1 MITALAM
8 FLLLGIGWGPVSSD
22 EPTDTYSAPGD
33 GLGLASNHP
42 RPAPVSV
49 PRPGAPRVP
58 FPGAGLGGL
67 GGLAAAAGLAA
78 GRGRG
83 RRREEED
90 GRDRRVGSGSDHP
103 SERGSIG
110 LLVRTVYDG
119 WVASLGS
126 DAEVL
131 MLDPVGDGRVAIRL
145 GPADAEHV
153 VILVPGT
160 GADLAGT
167 ELHIARA
174 RTLLIAAQQADP
186 SSTVAVIHALPFD
199 MPDDVVASPLS
210 ADCACNPHKA
220 AVGATE
226 LTRFVAGLDLEGADV
241 TVIGYSYGSTVV
253 GKALADEGLA
263 GHVDRALFVG
273 SPGVG
278 VDRAEDLNLPPGSV
292 FAAQAEGDVINNA
305 PSMRPLAIGAVL
317 GGPIGLF
324 QGAVW
329 ALGRTV
335 VGDRLTHGL
344 DPTAPSFGAE
354 YVETG
359 DFGHSAYFDDPAHLE
374 HIARVVMDQAP

>member
-1 MITALAM
+1 M
-8 FLLLGIGWGPVSSD
+8 
-22 EPTDTYSAPGD
+22 
-33 GLGLASNHP
+33 
-42 RPAPVSV
+42 
-49 PRPGAPRVP
+49 
-58 FPGAGLGGL
+58 
-67 GGLAAAAGLAA
+67 
-78 GRGRG
+78 
-83 RRREEED
+83 RRA
-90 GRDRRVGSGSDHP
+90 
-103 SERGSIG
+103 
-110 LLVRTVYDG
+110 YDG

-126 DAEVL
+126 DADVL
-131 MLDPVGDGRVAIRL
+131 MLDPRGDGRVAIRL

-167 ELHIARA
+167 QRHVARA

-210 ADCACNPHKA
+210 ANCACNPHKA

-292 FAAQAEGDVINNA
+292 FAAQARGDVINHA
-305 PSMRPLAIGAVL
+305 PSMRPLAIGAIL
-317 GGPIGLF
+317 GGPIGLV

-329 ALGRTV
+329 ALGRTE

-344 DPTAPSFGAE
+344 DPTAPSFGAQ

-359 DFGHSAYFDDPAHLE
+359 EFGHGEYFDDPSHLV
-374 HIARVVMDQAP
+374 HIARVVMDQAT

>member
-1 MITALAM
+1 
-8 FLLLGIGWGPVSSD
+8 
-22 EPTDTYSAPGD
+22 
-33 GLGLASNHP
+33 
-42 RPAPVSV
+42 
-49 PRPGAPRVP
+49 
-58 FPGAGLGGL
+58 
-67 GGLAAAAGLAA
+67 
-78 GRGRG
+78 
-83 RRREEED
+83 
-90 GRDRRVGSGSDHP
+90 
-103 SERGSIG
+103 
-110 LLVRTVYDG
+110 
-119 WVASLGS
+119 
-126 DAEVL
+126 
-131 MLDPVGDGRVAIRL
+131 MLDPRGDGRVAIRL

-167 ELHIARA
+167 ERHVARA

-210 ADCACNPHKA
+210 ANCACNPHKA

-292 FAAQAEGDVINNA
+292 FAAQARGDVINHA

-317 GGPIGLF
+317 AGPIGLLH
-324 QGAVW
+324 GAVW
-329 ALGRTV
+329 ALGRTE

-344 DPTAPSFGAE
+344 DPTAPSFGAQ

-359 DFGHSAYFDDPAHLE
+359 EFGHSEYFDDPAHLV

>member
-1 MITALAM
+1 MITVFTM
-8 FLLLGIGWGPVSSD
+8 FLLLGVGWGPVLSD
-22 EPTDTYSAPGD
+22 ESTDTFSAPGD
-33 GLGLASNHP
+33 GLGLAPNHS
-42 RPAPVSV
+42 RTAPASV
-49 PRPGAPRVP
+49 PPSGAPRVP

-83 RRREEED
+83 RRQED
-90 GRDRRVGSGSDHP
+90 KDVRVGSARDEP
-103 SERGSIG
+103 LEPGSID
-110 LLVRTVYDG
+110 LLVRNVYDS
-119 WVASLGS
+119 WVTSLGS

-131 MLDPVGDGRVAIRL
+131 MLDPRGDGRVAIRL

-153 VILVPGT
+153 VIVVPGT

-167 ELHIARA
+167 ERHVARA

-210 ADCACNPHKA
+210 ANCACNPHKA

-226 LTRFVAGLDLEGADV
+226 LTRFVAGLDLERADV

-292 FAAQAEGDVINNA
+292 FAAQARGDLINHA

-317 GGPIGLF
+317 AGPIGLL
-324 QGAVW
+324 QGAIW
-329 ALGRTV
+329 ALGRTE

-344 DPTAPSFGAE
+344 DPTAPSFGAQ

-359 DFGHSAYFDDPAHLE
+359 EFGHGEYFDDPAHLV

>member
-1 MITALAM
+1 MITVLTM
-8 FLLLGIGWGPVSSD
+8 FLLLGVGWGPVLSD
-22 EPTDTYSAPGD
+22 ESTDTYSAPGD
-33 GLGLASNHP
+33 GLGLAPNHS
-42 RPAPVSV
+42 RPAPASV
-49 PRPGAPRVP
+49 PPSGAPRAP
-58 FPGAGLGGL
+58 LPGAGLGGL

-83 RRREEED
+83 RRQED
-90 GRDRRVGSGSDHP
+90 KDVRVGSARDEP
-103 SERGSIG
+103 LEPGSID
-110 LLVRTVYDG
+110 LLVRNVYDG
-119 WVASLGS
+119 WVTSLGS

-131 MLDPVGDGRVAIRL
+131 MLDPRGDGRVAIRL

-167 ELHIARA
+167 ERHVARA

-210 ADCACNPHKA
+210 ANCACNPHKA

-226 LTRFVAGLDLEGADV
+226 LTRFVAGLDLERADV

-292 FAAQAEGDVINNA
+292 FAAQARGDLINHA

-317 GGPIGLF
+317 AGPIGLL
-324 QGAVW
+324 QGAIW
-329 ALGRTV
+329 ALGRTE

-344 DPTAPSFGAE
+344 DPTAPSFGAQ

-359 DFGHSAYFDDPAHLE
+359 EFGHGEYFDDPAHLV

>member
-1 MITALAM
+1 MITVVTM
-8 FLLLGIGWGPVSSD
+8 FLLLGVGWGPVPND

-33 GLGLASNHP
+33 GLGLTSNHP
-42 RPAPVSV
+42 GPAPTSV
-49 PRPGAPRVP
+49 PRPGVPRVP

-78 GRGRG
+78 GRGKG
-83 RRREEED
+83 RRREED
-90 GRDRRVGSGSDHP
+90 SLAGSGSDDP
-103 SERGSIG
+103 PESGSIG
-110 LLVRTVYDG
+110 LLVRRAYDG

-131 MLDPVGDGRVAIRL
+131 MLDPRGDGRVAIRL

-167 ELHIARA
+167 ELHVARA

-199 MPDDVVASPLS
+199 MPDDVIANPFS

-220 AVGATE
+220 AVGAAE
-226 LTRFVAGLDLEGADV
+226 LTRFVAHLDLERADV

-278 VDRAEDLNLPPGSV
+278 VDRVEDLNLPPGSV
-292 FAAQAEGDVINNA
+292 FAAQARGDVINHA

-317 GGPIGLF
+317 GGPIGLL

-329 ALGRTV
+329 ALGRTA

-344 DPTAPSFGAE
+344 DPTAPSFGAQ

-359 DFGHSAYFDDPAHLE
+359 EFGHSAYFDDPAHLE
-374 HIARVVMDQAP
+374 HIARVVMDRAP

>member
-1 MITALAM
+1 MITVFTM
-8 FLLLGIGWGPVSSD
+8 FLLLGVGWGPVLSD
-22 EPTDTYSAPGD
+22 ESTDTYSAPGD
-33 GLGLASNHP
+33 GLGLAPNHS
-42 RPAPVSV
+42 RPAPASV
-49 PRPGAPRVP
+49 PPSGAPRVP

-83 RRREEED
+83 RRQEEKD
-90 GRDRRVGSGSDHP
+90 VRVGSARDEP
-103 SERGSIG
+103 PEPGSIG
-110 LLVRTVYDG
+110 LLVRSVYDG
-119 WVASLGS
+119 WVTSLGS

-131 MLDPVGDGRVAIRL
+131 MLDPRGDGSVAIRL

-167 ELHIARA
+167 ERHVARA

-210 ADCACNPHKA
+210 ANCACNPHKA

-226 LTRFVAGLDLEGADV
+226 LTRFVGGLDLEGADV

-292 FAAQAEGDVINNA
+292 FAAQARGDVINHA

-317 GGPIGLF
+317 AGPVGLL

-329 ALGRTV
+329 ALGRTE

-344 DPTAPSFGAE
+344 DPTAPSFGAQ

-359 DFGHSAYFDDPAHLE
+359 EFGHSEYFDDPAHLV